1 MHFIRKLPP
10 LTAIKAFEAVARHR
24 SVTMAAA
31 ELCVTP
37 AAVSQ
42 QIKILEQYFDRS
54 LFRRHA
60 SGLIPT
66 DEARAY
72 LAHVSRALDGLHVAS
87 EHLRKIHHAGVVRI
101 SILPSLA
108 TRWLAPR
115 LGQFS
120 RRFSNI
126 ELDIVS
132 ELQPV
137 DLVRSDY
144 DLAVRYGCGNYPGL
158 RVDPLMA
165 ETLFP
170 VCSPRLLNEGR
181 GLHAHADLAEHCLL
195 SELVMP
201 AGPASEE
208 WLGWEPWLKAW
219 GLDPASF
226 THRISMTDTAAIL
239 TAVEAGGG
247 VAIGRSQLL
256 EEQIA
261 TGRLVTLFD
270 MRRPSSLGYF
280 IVSHGTT
287 GDLPRVS
294 AVRDWLLD
302 EGGLSTGALPEVNSD

>member
-24 SVTMAAA
+24 SVTLAAA

-42 QIKILEQYFDRS
+42 QIKVLEQYFERP

-60 SGLIPT
+60 AGLVPT
-66 DEARAY
+66 DEARSY
-72 LAHVSRALDGLHVAS
+72 LVHVSRALDGLHVAS
-87 EHLRKIHHAGVVRI
+87 EHLRKIHHSGVVRI

-108 TRWLAPR
+108 SRWLAPR

-120 RRFSNI
+120 RRFRNI

-137 DLVRSDY
+137 DLVRSNY

-158 RVDPLMA
+158 RVDHLMT

-181 GLHAHADLAEHCLL
+181 GLHAHADLAGHCLL
-195 SELVMP
+195 SELIKP
-201 AGPASEE
+201 AEPASDE
-208 WLGWEPWLKAW
+208 WLGWEPWLKSW
-219 GLDPASF
+219 GLDSTCF
-226 THRISMTDTAAIL
+226 THRISMSDTAAIL

-256 EEQIA
+256 QEQIS
-261 TGRLVTLFD
+261 TGRLVALFD
-270 MRRPSSLGYF
+270 TRRTSSLGYF
-280 IVSHGTT
+280 IVSHSAT
-287 GDLPRVS
+287 GEVPRVS

-302 EGGLSTGALPEVNSD
+302 EGGLSASGLSEAEVE